1 MKKVTLGSL
10 WVMMAVLACAC
21 GGFQNNRLGTLSLR
35 LSLDTIVSPP
45 KNMTGQGRG
54 PGKSLT
60 PAEPWTPSRYA
71 ISGSG
76 PGGAEFA
83 LESAETSA
91 ETKLVPGEWNIVV
104 RAISTGGKGVAS
116 GTSRCILQPGRTT
129 ATRVILLPL
138 EGTGDLALSIVK
150 NFEIPAGGRISGTL
164 DYRGLPGHP
173 APSSPSPLPI
183 DIPAEQT
190 SVSFPGIK
198 AGHYMVSLKLSDS
211 DDVIAGGIVETIL
224 VMAGFLTEGTCPIT
238 MGSPGLEFSLLPL
251 PFSPLPPPFLSVSHI
266 VSQNHSF
273 LPLAISRSAESGGG
287 ETPGRWFVN
296 GVEIGSGVRLAGNLG
311 LFPPNTLVFPPD
323 SASDPS
329 LSLLRADYVES
340 SGSSF
345 QTGSAGVT
353 ARAGKSLEAGSYGW
367 RGSYDCASAAGPA
380 LHESSSPFSAGTG
393 APYAV
398 KAVAGSPSGLVAA
411 AGLDKEGAIHA
422 FAAGYGAELDLLASP
437 GTSTLPIDAS
447 WIRLWR
453 DEIRIGGSA
462 KNADRLA
469 VSKDGGF
476 IAAASSVSSWLRVY
490 ALDTDGRIIGSYDQT
505 SSTPNLG
512 DFSNIKALCFS
523 EDGKRLYAAAN
534 SPEAVYSFDVG
545 RSGVSFASRLAL
557 ERVTASSLMLQDLKV
572 TASGM
577 IAVTSREAS
586 RVYIVRDQASL
597 SLEAIVEKEADG
609 SGPDNPT
616 SIAVSTEGDAFYVL
630 CDGETVL
637 CLARDNPSSSYTQA
651 SVFPIPA
658 IAKNSSFLNAG
669 KNPDGTP
676 DILLV
681 SGGPALVFIEM
692 GLDRLPVELNSLSPP
707 VGDETGIAS
716 ANGACFV
723 RGAFVLAGGPAAV
736 LSVFGS

>member
-1 MKKVTLGSL
+1 MKKVTLGLL
-10 WVMMAVLACAC
+10 WAAAAFLACAC

-35 LSLDTIVSPP
+35 LSLDTVAPPP
-45 KNMTGQGRG
+45 KDATGRG
-54 PGKSLT
+54 HSKSLT
-60 PAEPWTPSRYA
+60 PAEPWNPSRYA

-76 PGGAEFA
+76 PGGAEFT
-83 LESAETSA
+83 LESVETSA
-91 ETKLVPGEWNIVV
+91 ETKLVPGEWNIAV
-104 RAISTGGKGVAS
+104 RALSTGGKEVAS
-116 GTSRCILQPGRTT
+116 GTSSCILQPGRTT
-129 ATRVILLPL
+129 STRVILLPL

-164 DYRGLPGHP
+164 DYKGLPGHP

-190 SVSFPGIK
+190 SITFQGIR
-198 AGHYMVSLKLSDS
+198 AGHYTVSLRLSDS
-211 DDVIAGGIVETIL
+211 DDVIAGGVVETIL

-238 MGSPGLEFSLLPL
+238 MGSPGLGFSILPL

-273 LPLAISRSAESGGG
+273 LPLAISRSAEFGGG

-296 GVEIGSGVRLAGNLG
+296 GLEIGSGVRLTGNLG
-311 LFPPNTLVFPPD
+311 LLPPNTLVFPPD
-323 SASDPS
+323 SAADPAV
-329 LSLLRADYVES
+329 SLLRADYVES

-345 QTGSAGVT
+345 QTGSAGIT
-353 ARAGKSLEAGSYGW
+353 AKAGKSLETGSYGW
-367 RGSYDCASAAGPA
+367 RGSYDYASAAGPA
-380 LHESSSPFSAGTG
+380 LHESASAFSTGTG
-393 APYAV
+393 VPYAV

-411 AGLDKEGAIHA
+411 TGLDKEGAVHA
-422 FAAGYGAELDLLASP
+422 FAAGYGADLELLAGS

-453 DEIRIGGSA
+453 DEIKIGGSA

-469 VSKDGGF
+469 ISKDGGF
-476 IAAASSVSSWLRVY
+476 IAAASSVSNWLRVY
-490 ALDTDGRIIGSYDQT
+490 ALDTDGKIIGSFDQT
-505 SSTPNLG
+505 SSAPNLG

-523 EDGKRLYAAAN
+523 EDGRRLYAAAN

-572 TASGM
+572 TVSGM

-586 RVYIVRDQASL
+586 RLYFIRDQGGL
-597 SLEAIVEKEADG
+597 SLEAIEGKAADG
-609 SGPDNPT
+609 SGPNNPS

-630 CDGETVL
+630 CDGDRIL
-637 CLARDNPSSSYTQA
+637 CFAWDNPSSSYIQA
-651 SVFPIPA
+651 SAFSLPA
-658 IAKNSSFLNAG
+658 IAKDSSFLNAG

-676 DILLV
+676 DILLA

-692 GLDRLPVELNSLSPP
+692 DPDHLPVEFNSLSPP
-707 VGDETGIAS
+707 SGDETGIAS

-736 LSVFGS
+736 LSVFGSY